1 MTDDELREIV
11 REELN
16 AHDSTSPFTEQ
27 RRELIRFAAWALG
40 AGISAVLALLL
51 LWARL
56 VVYPEMDA
64 RIERHGLDARERM
77 ADAAKGYIRSEQFDA
92 LKAELSIKQ
101 ARSEEQLIAI
111 RAQLDRIEAQL
122 ARR

>member
-1 MTDDELREIV
+1 MTDEQLREMI
-11 REELN
+11 REELSE
-16 AHDSTSPFTEQ
+16 HDQTSPFNEQ
-27 RRELIRFAAWALG
+27 RREIIRFAAWAIG
-40 AGISAVLALLL
+40 SVISAVLALLL

-64 RIERHGLDARERM
+64 RIERHGVDARERM
-77 ADAAKGYIRSEQFDA
+77 DVVAAGYVKSAQLDA
-92 LKAELSIKQ
+92 LKAELSVKQ

>member
-1 MTDDELREIV
+1 MTDEELREIV
-11 REELN
+11 REELT
-16 AHDSTSPFTEQ
+16 AHDSTSPFNEQ

-64 RIERHGLDARERM
+64 RIERHGVDARERM
-77 ADAAKGYIRSEQFDA
+77 DVVAAGYVKSAQLDA
-92 LKAELSIKQ
+92 LKAELSVKQ

>member
-1 MTDDELREIV
+1 MTDAELREMI
-11 REELN
+11 REELS
-16 AHDSTSPFTEQ
+16 AHDITSPFNEQ
-27 RRELIRFAAWALG
+27 RRDLIRFGAWAV
-40 AGISAVLALLL
+40 GIAVSGILTLLL

-56 VVYPEMDA
+56 VVYPEMDEK
-64 RIERHGLDARERM
+64 IKRHGEDAKERM
-77 ADAAKGYIRSEQFDA
+77 VAASAGYVKTTEFDA

>member
-1 MTDDELREIV
+1 MTDGELREIV

-27 RRELIRFAAWALG
+27 RRELIRFAAWA
-40 AGISAVLALLL
+40 AGTVVTGVLALLL

-64 RIERHGLDARERM
+64 KLERHGVDARERM
-77 ADAAKGYIRSEQFDA
+77 TAASAGYVRHEQLDAV
-92 LKAELSIKQ
+92 KAELMVKQ

-111 RAQLDRIEAQL
+111 RAQLDRIEARL
-122 ARR
+122 VGR